1 MLQAMFSRVRQ
12 RDREGGEGEVLWCVE
27 KTGHVWLGFYVG
39 PIGPH
44 PPRAT
49 RSLSKANSTIA
60 PSPRTSPSLSPLAKR
75 RQRMSERG
83 RECKRRE
90 ERGERREVREG

>member
-12 RDREGGEGEVLWCVE
+12 GDREGGEGEVLWCVE

-44 PPRAT
+44 TTTSWDIHQHSSVLQR
-49 RSLSKANSTIA
+49 RSEDKFD
-60 PSPRTSPSLSPLAKR
+60 
-75 RQRMSERG
+75 
-83 RECKRRE
+83 
-90 ERGERREVREG
+90 